1 MKFFKI
7 INSGSIAT
15 LLNDASLLVFSEN
28 GNKFIAPDWY
38 AKELYPLLEVISQ
51 NDYEDELNIILHETL
66 DGEKEGFEEIDLDN
80 LQLPPLYH
88 GTDRKVLRMTD
99 EQRYTHK
106 ACCKHVVDF
115 IYPIFLKLFRNN
127 GNWDISKL
135 GLGMKLESCVI
146 DALGCLD
153 SRTNRNENFQYP
165 DNVLYLHSYRGCADS
180 YAARSFAGGEIGYIA
195 YFLCQAVINMSVSE
209 FHLDEETE
217 NAMQKVLAFG
227 NEGKYPVV
235 ITLNN
240 LDFKFLRNENGSI
253 ITDLNF
259 EGKSYRYL
267 KPIIFES

>member
-7 INSGSIAT
+7 INSGSFAT

-51 NDYEDELNIILHETL
+51 NDFEDGQHIVLDENLN
-66 DGEKEGFEEIDLDN
+66 GEKEDFEEIVLDN
-80 LQLPPLYH
+80 LQIPPMYH

-99 EQRYTHK
+99 EQRTIYK
-106 ACCKHVVDF
+106 KKCCHLIDN
-115 IYPIFLKLFRNN
+115 IYPVLRKRYRQN
-127 GNWDISKL
+127 GSWEISKL

-153 SRTNRNENFQYP
+153 SRTNGNENFQYP

-180 YAARSFAGGEIGYIA
+180 YAVRSFAGGEIGYIA

-253 ITDLNF
+253 ITNLNF
-259 EGKSYRYL
+259 ERKSYRYL